1 MGCTSMELTFGNV
14 TWRPL
19 FSLLGRFTQSLESE
33 PADSPNPNHLSP
45 PPDILES
52 SLSSVPSDSPDHFS
66 TFHSSLAPPNIT
78 SSPYTSPSG
87 IAENLSFLD
96 SFDSMADK
104 KKRAPMPPSNSL
116 YGTQNGGSLTPIR
129 EISNPAYVEADNAH
143 QGKRMSV
150 PLPDYETLFP
160 QKRHGV
166 QGQTRWD
173 HIIAQ
178 VNQRHRDLPSEFS
191 GPEMSVD
198 GPEDQGRSIRPS
210 PPQTYQTQ
218 SQETKPVSSKKVAA
232 PPKPLAP
239 PHSQPAADFNQRHG
253 QNAVNKTVMQPNQP
267 VAPAI
272 NKDALSRESPSMR
285 PEARKA
291 LQPPSAPRPV
301 SQWDRSAVSTDDQST
316 MQVTVNNAAP
326 RAKPRQKASGHEV
339 TQPKDS
345 AVTPLNSNN
354 QVLSNSSMSGANKK
368 SSWPQESFADVDPFP
383 STDLFPKDP
392 WAQVNRTQQTDDPFR
407 GSALK
412 DQKFEDLGMT
422 PDDLDD
428 IFRQDKGV
436 DPFAVFNGSDSK
448 EESVYRGKYELS
460 EQASPA
466 FQRSRQSEIPPSAT
480 LSNNKILQPLS
491 TYVEETPISKVNQGF
506 SAQPAKSES
515 VTPKHQADVK
525 TTSHVNV
532 QDDPFGTEPF
542 SAWSPSQPLHGVQ
555 EEPESHA
562 ESMSGGKAPFRAW
575 VSPSDVQ
582 SVSAQSSNGGGLAF
596 TPRR

>member
-1 MGCTSMELTFGNV
+1 MELTFGYV

-19 FSLLGRFTQSLESE
+19 FSLPGRLTQSLES
-33 PADSPNPNHLSP
+33 ADSPNPNHLSLS
-45 PPDILES
+45 PDILES
-52 SLSSVPSDSPDHFS
+52 SLSSVPSDSPDNFS

-78 SSPYTSPSG
+78 SSPSTSPG
-87 IAENLSFLD
+87 EIAEDLSFLD
-96 SFDSMADK
+96 SLDSMADK

-173 HIIAQ
+173 HLIAE
-178 VNQRHRDLPSEFS
+178 VNQRHRDLPPEFS

-210 PPQTYQTQ
+210 PPLAHQTQ

-232 PPKPLAP
+232 PPKPLAHP
-239 PHSQPAADFNQRHG
+239 YPQPAAVFNQRHD
-253 QNAVNKTVMQPNQP
+253 QNTVNKTVMQPNQP

-272 NKDALSRESPSMR
+272 NKDALSREIPSMR

-301 SQWDRSAVSTDDQST
+301 SQWGRSAVSTDDQST

-392 WAQVNRTQQTDDPFR
+392 WAQVNRTQQTDDSFR

-412 DQKFEDLGMT
+412 DQKIEDLGMT

-448 EESVYRGKYELS
+448 EESVYRGKDELS
-460 EQASPA
+460 EQANPA
-466 FQRSRQSEIPPSAT
+466 FQRSRQSEIPPSTT
-480 LSNNKILQPLS
+480 LPNNKILQPLS
-491 TYVEETPISKVNQGF
+491 TYGEETPISKVNQGF

-542 SAWSPSQPLHGVQ
+542 SGWSPSHPLHVVQ
-555 EEPESHA
+555 EEPESQA